1 MFLIFLGVV
10 IFSFEK
16 EEGHIFLNG
25 INHKIFDFIAPYVT
39 LVGDGLI
46 SLIVILLIFF
56 YRIKYGI
63 IALFAF
69 IITSLITTVL
79 KLYVFPDVQRPI
91 LEMWEYFHSEEA
103 HKVIPIDEM
112 KLSNSFPSGHTTSAM
127 SLFCVLT
134 LIFKKNILG
143 ILFGIIAI
151 SASYSRVYLSHHFA
165 EDVFMGTI
173 IGVAGTYLIF
183 LLLEDKMSIRY
194 GEDKITL
201 KRVFDIISSIIILVI
216 GFPFFILISLII
228 LFTSKGS
235 IFFIQNRVGLNNR
248 EFRLYK
254 FRTMKKDSEKSGQIT
269 IGGKDSRIT
278 KVGYLLRKFKLDEFP
293 QLINVIK
300 GDMSIV
306 GPRPE
311 VRKYV
316 DLYNEEQMN
325 VLKVKPGLT
334 GYASIEYIDENEIL
348 GNAIDPEKSYVEEI
362 MPTKL
367 QLNLKYIQEQSFWLD
382 MKLVL
387 RTIGKIFSLK

>member
-1 MFLIFLGVV
+1 MFLFFLGVV
-10 IFSFEK
+10 IFSFDK
-16 EEGHIFLNG
+16 QEGHIFLNG
-25 INHKIFDFIAPYVT
+25 LNHNIFDLIAPYIT
-39 LVGDGLI
+39 FIGDGLMSI
-46 SLIVILLIFF
+46 IVILLLFF
-56 YRIKYGI
+56 YRIKYGL

-79 KLYVFPDVQRPI
+79 KLFVFPDIQRPI
-91 LEMWEYFHSEEA
+91 LEMWDYFHSDLA
-103 HKVIPIDEM
+103 HIVIPREEM
-112 KLSNSFPSGHTTSAM
+112 KLTNSFPSGHTTSAM

-134 LIFKKNILG
+134 LVFKKNSWG
-143 ILFGIIAI
+143 ILFGILAV

-173 IGVAGTYLIF
+173 IGVVGTFLIF
-183 LLLEDKMSIRY
+183 VALEDKKNIKF
-194 GEDKITL
+194 GEEKLTF
-201 KRVFDIISSIIILVI
+201 KRFFDIFSSVIVLII

-228 LFTSKGS
+228 LFTSKGGV
-235 IFFIQNRVGLNNR
+235 FFMQIRVGQNNR
-248 EFRLYK
+248 DFGLYK
-254 FRTMKKDSEKSGQIT
+254 FRTMKKDSEKQGQIT

-278 KVGYLLRKFKLDEFP
+278 KVGYFLRKFKLDEFP

-334 GYASIEYIDENEIL
+334 DYASIEYIDENEIL

-367 QLNLKYIQEQSFWLD
+367 QLNLKYILEQSFWLD
-382 MKLVL
+382 IKLIL
-387 RTIGKIFSLK
+387 RTIGKLFGSK